1 MSNLINTLREQLKD
15 QLARRRNL
23 PLLKAAMAASA
34 IVAMADGSVSFGQ
47 RVRIDQ
53 ILQTLEALRI
63 FDPHEGVNLFNDFA
77 EAILDSPQ
85 AGRAEAMKAITA
97 AAQDAETAALLIRIA
112 LAVSS
117 SRREMALVERIE
129 LMSLCN
135 RLGVEP
141 DSCGLGADL
150 V

>member
-1 MSNLINTLREQLKD
+1 MSNVINSLREQIKD

-23 PLLKAAMAASA
+23 PLLKGAMAASA
-34 IVAMADGSVSFGQ
+34 IVAIADGSVSFGQ

-53 ILQTLEALRI
+53 ILQTLEALKV
-63 FDPHEGVNLFNDFA
+63 FDPHEGVDLFNGFA
-77 EAILDSPQ
+77 GAIFASPQ
-85 AGRAEAMKAITA
+85 AGRATAMKAINA
-97 AAQDAETAALLIRIA
+97 AAQDAETAILLIRIA

-135 RLGVEP
+135 RLRVEP
-141 DSCGLGADL
+141 DACGLGAD
-150 V
+150 VV